1 MQNTNLF
8 YQKNALVT
16 IMIARDIVNKEPGD
30 KMVPIAEYERNCGFS
45 RWTIQTTIKTLLDH
59 GCMTIEKCGPK
70 GTFLEKINYEKLWT
84 FTDWD
89 PLLGCVPVQ
98 TSKTLSGLLTG
109 MNLVLKKKGVP
120 FNLSFMT
127 PVKNRLVSLDR
138 GRCNFVITTKLAYEI
153 GKETYKN
160 IRSAMELKNCK
171 YNLGYRIYYNTEQFQ
186 GIEDGMSI
194 GIYESALEQTYL
206 SNLLCEGKD
215 VKKVGLHYHET
226 YNAFVHK
233 EIDLVVQRDDCE
245 EYQIYKNKS
254 VSLDY
259 LGLDEQ
265 IMTPVI
271 LINKEDYGME
281 ELMKNNVNVIEMA
294 AIQKD
299 VMEGK
304 MDPSYY

>member
-45 RWTIQTTIKTLLDH
+45 RWTIQTAIKTLLDH

-160 IRSAMELKNCK
+160 IRPAMELKNCK
-171 YNLGYRIYYNTEQFQ
+171 YNLGYRIYYNTEQF
-186 GIEDGMSI
+186 
-194 GIYESALEQTYL
+194 
-206 SNLLCEGKD
+206 
-215 VKKVGLHYHET
+215 
-226 YNAFVHK
+226 
-233 EIDLVVQRDDCE
+233 
-245 EYQIYKNKS
+245 
-254 VSLDY
+254 
-259 LGLDEQ
+259 
-265 IMTPVI
+265 
-271 LINKEDYGME
+271 
-281 ELMKNNVNVIEMA
+281 
-294 AIQKD
+294 
-299 VMEGK
+299 
-304 MDPSYY
+304 

>member
-153 GKETYKN
+153 GKET
-160 IRSAMELKNCK
+160 
-171 YNLGYRIYYNTEQFQ
+171 
-186 GIEDGMSI
+186 
-194 GIYESALEQTYL
+194 
-206 SNLLCEGKD
+206 
-215 VKKVGLHYHET
+215 
-226 YNAFVHK
+226 
-233 EIDLVVQRDDCE
+233 
-245 EYQIYKNKS
+245 
-254 VSLDY
+254 
-259 LGLDEQ
+259 
-265 IMTPVI
+265 
-271 LINKEDYGME
+271 
-281 ELMKNNVNVIEMA
+281 
-294 AIQKD
+294 
-299 VMEGK
+299 
-304 MDPSYY
+304 

>member
-160 IRSAMELKNCK
+160 IRPAMELKNCK

-215 VKKVGLHYHET
+215 VKK
-226 YNAFVHK
+226 
-233 EIDLVVQRDDCE
+233 
-245 EYQIYKNKS
+245 
-254 VSLDY
+254 
-259 LGLDEQ
+259 
-265 IMTPVI
+265 
-271 LINKEDYGME
+271 
-281 ELMKNNVNVIEMA
+281 
-294 AIQKD
+294 
-299 VMEGK
+299 
-304 MDPSYY
+304 